1 MKTFWISDF
10 GLRGRFWNA
19 GRRLGKD
26 SFGVQRC
33 SESPNPKSKSGPADT
48 NLKSVGVALVIFG
61 AVVGHAGEAPK
72 WQAEWERAVELGKK
86 DGQLVLYGSA
96 DFEKLFGEFH
106 KKYPEIKVTG
116 VFGRGADVAKR
127 LMAERRGDKYLADLY
142 VNGMTTGYN
151 VFYKAKVLDPI
162 PPLLVLPEVIDT
174 SKWYQGKLHFVD
186 PENQYLLNLNGE
198 ARIVLGYNTKL
209 VKADEIKSYWDV
221 LNPKWKGKI
230 VAYDPNLGGAGDAM
244 RFFYHSKA
252 LGKEFIKRVLTE
264 TDLVISSDTRQM
276 GDWLAGGKF
285 ALSIFAPISRMDL
298 DLMQVQGLP
307 VSWFDPE
314 QLKEGA
320 YITAGSGGVALV
332 NKAPHSHAAKVALN
346 WLLSREGQ
354 MAYQR
359 IFTEGNDGPD
369 SLRIDIP
376 KDKVPRGNRRPQTDP
391 NRYPIVDRADWM
403 DMTPIRK
410 FIKEVMTQGKR

>member
-1 MKTFWISDF
+1 MRLKLNPIVCVVLLV
-10 GLRGRFWNA
+10 GLWSSA
-19 GRRLGKD
+19 A
-26 SFGVQRC
+26 
-33 SESPNPKSKSGPADT
+33 SGAQADAWKADWE
-48 NLKSVGVALVIFG
+48 KSV
-61 AVVGHAGEAPK
+61 EA
-72 WQAEWERAVELGKK
+72 AKK
-86 DGQLVLYGSA
+86 EGQLVLYGSA
-96 DFEKLFGEFH
+96 DFEKLFAEFH

-127 LMAERRGDKYLADLY
+127 LMAERRGGKYLADLY

-151 VFYKAKVLDPI
+151 VFYKAKALDPI
-162 PPLLVLPEVIDT
+162 PPLLVLPEVTDI
-174 SKWYQGKLHFVD
+174 SKWYQDKLHFID
-186 PENQYLLNLNGE
+186 PERQHLLNINGE
-198 ARIVLGYNTKL
+198 ARIVLAYNTKL
-209 VKADEIKSYWDV
+209 VRADEIKSYWDV

-230 VAYDPNLGGAGDAM
+230 VAYDPRLGGAGDAM
-244 RFFYHSKA
+244 RFFYHSKS

-264 TDLVISSDTRQM
+264 TDLVISTDTRQM

-285 ALSIFAPISRMDL
+285 ALSIFAPISRMDV

-320 YITAGSGGVALV
+320 YITAGSGGVALI
-332 NKAPHSHAAKVALN
+332 NKAPHQNAAKVALN

-354 MAYQR
+354 ITYQR

-376 KDKVPRGNRRPQTDP
+376 KDKVPRGNRRPPSDP
-391 NRYPIVDRADWM
+391 NRYPIVDRAEWM
-403 DMTPIRK
+403 DMAPIRG
-410 FIKEVMTQGKR
+410 FIKEALAQRKK